1 MKRYKTA
8 KNFIKYARLK
18 KGYTYQDLQ
27 ELTKRQ
33 GFHPYEFRPG
43 LERDIMLFKRLQS
56 ESEAKVLTAFT
67 YCNANNKY
75 VFIKQQITE
84 DEKKYLLLHENIH
97 IFLGDLKT
105 PGVIS
110 VTNEKRTAEIDF
122 IVDLILNYKKIIIS
136 LITALTICV
145 TATSFAVTHF
155 FIDRNFGA
163 ANQAEPSKQT
173 LAPEPLPVQ
182 SQTVY
187 ITPTGHKYHRAGCP
201 MLKSTKIPIEK
212 STAAKAYAPCKICN
226 PQQFN

>member
-18 KGYTYQDLQ
+18 KGYTYHDLQ

-43 LERDIMLFKRLQS
+43 LERDIMLFRKLQS
-56 ESEAKVLTAFT
+56 EIEAKILTSFT
-67 YCNANNKY
+67 YCSNNNKY
-75 VFIKQQITE
+75 VFVKQQITE
-84 DEKKYLLLHENIH
+84 EEKKHLLMHENIH
-97 IFLGDLKT
+97 IFVGDLKT

-110 VTNEKRTAEIDF
+110 VTNEKRTAETHF

-155 FIDRNFGA
+155 FIDRILYASNK
-163 ANQAEPSKQT
+163 AESSETDFVQET
-173 LAPEPLPVQ
+173 LPPH

-187 ITPTGHKYHRAGCP
+187 ITPAGHKYHKASCP
-201 MLKSTKIPIEK
+201 MLEGTKIPIEK
-212 STAAKAYAPCKICN
+212 STAAKTYAPCKICN
-226 PQQFN
+226 PQ